1 MKKEDQII
9 AILPLG
15 AHEYHGPHL
24 SPTTDAVIAGAFA
37 EHLASLFPT
46 APKRLTPLEVE
57 SVGYSIEHKGR
68 PFTKTLEYSQAI
80 DRWISIG
87 ADCYKKGIK
96 KILVL
101 NAHGGNSPLMNIVI
115 TELRCR
121 FKMLAVA
128 TSWGRFGLPEGLI
141 TPENK
146 QLDIHAGFIETSL
159 MLYLAPEKVEMEK
172 AQNFSNWQK
181 NYKKN
186 SNISGLM
193 GHFLSAGKWRI
204 SIDWGP
210 QEMHLPRIKRQEK
223 RYSIMQL
230 KVLAALLRICSLLIL
245 TNSPRKPLFQ
255 S

>member
-37 EHLASLFPT
+37 ERLASLFPT

-128 TSWGRFGLPEGLI
+128 TSWGRFGLPEGLM
-141 TPENK
+141 TVEEK
-146 QLDIHAGFIETSL
+146 ALDIHAGFIETSL
-159 MLYLAPEKVEMEK
+159 MLYLAPDTVNMEK
-172 AQNFSNWQK
+172 AQKFSNWQK
-181 NYKKN
+181 KLQEKFKYLRAYGPFPFGWKMADINRLGAAGN
-186 SNISGLM
+186 ALAANRE
-193 GHFLSAGKWRI
+193 AGKAIFDHAIEGFRGLVEDMFAFD
-204 SIDWGP
+204 ID
-210 QEMHLPRIKRQEK
+210 EL
-223 RYSIMQL
+223 S
-230 KVLAALLRICSLLIL
+230 
-245 TNSPRKPLFQ
+245 
-255 S
+255 